1 MRHPHKTLVI
11 LLLSATAFSLPAAAQ
26 DIHPAVQALLDNF
39 ERQAHIK
46 PAYEAI
52 ETDGNGGVTIRKL
65 TVNKPAEDGAP
76 SVTMRI
82 DEVVLSGISEAGD
95 GLYEIA
101 NANFNNLNGDVSGDG
116 FALTFEM
123 PQGSAEGWY
132 VKALGDAP
140 TAEDEIRA
148 SMNLARKIQSGKM
161 TFVAMGQSYSV
172 DGYESTW
179 DGDPATGA
187 GDFSMKVVNIAIPE
201 QAIAMVDQG
210 GMLKQLGYG
219 GINLDLQ
226 SDGRLDIADGNMG
239 LAFTFGLAARDM
251 GALKFGM
258 NAAGIPV
265 AVYAE
270 LQKAQKDGNPPDVNA
285 LMPQVQNVSFSGF
298 SVRFE
303 DASITKKVLPMI
315 AAMQGMDETQLI
327 ASVGPMLQMGLMQLQ
342 NQAFAEKTA
351 AAINGFL
358 KEPKSLTVAAQP
370 ATPVKVSDFMTM
382 NPNAPGEII
391 DRLGL
396 SVSSND

>member
-1 MRHPHKTLVI
+1 MRQSHKGLIIV
-11 LLLSATAFSLPAAAQ
+11 LLSATALSLPAAAQ
-26 DIHPAVQALLDNF
+26 DVPPVVQALLDNV
-39 ERQAHIK
+39 ERQAHVK

-52 ETDGNGGVTIRKL
+52 ETDGSGAVTIRKL
-65 TVNKPAEDGAP
+65 TVNKPSENGAP

-82 DEVVLSGISEAGD
+82 DEIVLSGISDAGD

-101 NANFNNLNGDVSGDG
+101 NASLNNLNGDVSGDG

-132 VKALGDAP
+132 VKVLGDAP
-140 TAEDEIRA
+140 TAEDEMRA
-148 SMNLARKIQSGKM
+148 SMNLAHKIQSGKM

-187 GDFSMKVVNIAIPE
+187 GDFTMKVDNIAIPE

-210 GMLKQLGYG
+210 GMLKQLGYS
-219 GINLDLQ
+219 GINLDMQ
-226 SDGRLDIADGNMG
+226 SEGNLDIADGNMG
-239 LAFTFGLAARDM
+239 LTFNFGVAARDM
-251 GALKFGM
+251 GGLKLGM
-258 NAAGIPV
+258 NATGIPV

-270 LQKAQKDGNPPDVNA
+270 LQKAQKEGNPPDLNT
-285 LMPQVQNVSFSGF
+285 LMPQVQEISFSGF
-298 SVRFE
+298 SIRFE

-315 AAMQGMDETQLI
+315 AAMQGMDEAALI
-327 ASVGPMLQMGLMQLQ
+327 ASAGPMLQMGLMQLQ
-342 NQAFAEKTA
+342 NQAFAEQTA

-358 KEPKSLTVAAQP
+358 KEPKSLTVAAKP
-370 ATPVKVSDFMTM
+370 ATPVKVSDFMSM

-391 DRLGL
+391 TRLGL